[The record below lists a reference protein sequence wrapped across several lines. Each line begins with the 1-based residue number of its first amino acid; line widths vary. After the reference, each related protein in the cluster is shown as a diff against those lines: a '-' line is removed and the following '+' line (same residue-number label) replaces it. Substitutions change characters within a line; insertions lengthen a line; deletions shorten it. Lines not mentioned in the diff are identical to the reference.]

1 MRGARGGLTRACGRL
16 AAVAALIGAGGF
28 CGRATA
34 QDGVKKERAGAS
46 AERTKTEE
54 MKADGSPERGVIRAS
69 RGTAG
74 TIEVEYAVGGLRAKA
89 AEPNAP
95 VLVRVGASARAGFFT
110 IEYLGLRTG
119 EFDLASLVE
128 RVDGRAAGLAPIP
141 IRFESRLPADA
152 GTDVFGQGSEELDLR
167 VWYREGLIALGAA
180 WLLVPVVVMV
190 RRRLA
195 RMPMAQGVAAAP
207 ESTAMERLRAIVA
220 EAGGRELS
228 VEERAR
234 MELLLLRAM
243 REAAG
248 NGAGGSG
255 AGRVEGAPGGA
266 REIAAALAS
275 LRRGEATGAIV
286 RAVEA
291 WTHAEGGLSRGGSRE
306 RAVAAAG
313 RVARASEQEVAAAS
327 GTPGRVGGGA

>member
-1 MRGARGGLTRACGRL
+1 MSGTRGMLVRGRGRL
-16 AAVAALIGAGGF
+16 AALAMLVGACVLCVLCGHAAAQANAGE
-28 CGRATA
+28 
-34 QDGVKKERAGAS
+34 K
-46 AERTKTEE
+46 
-54 MKADGSPERGVIRAS
+54 IRAY

-74 TIEVEYAVGGLRAKA
+74 SIEVEYPGGGLRAKA

-95 VLVRVGASARAGFFT
+95 VLVRVRASAREGFFT

-128 RVDGRAAGLAPIP
+128 RVDGRSAELVPIP
-141 IRFESRLPADA
+141 IRFESRLPANA
-152 GTDVFGQGSEELDLR
+152 GTDVFGQRAEELDLR

-195 RMPMAQGVAAAP
+195 RKPVAQAEDAVPGP
-207 ESTAMERLRAIVA
+207 TTIERLRAVLH
-220 EAGGRELS
+220 EAGSRELS
-228 VEERAR
+228 VDERAR

-243 REAAG
+243 CEQAPAAK
-248 NGAGGSG
+248 S
-255 AGRVEGAPGGA
+255 A
-266 REIAAALAS
+266 RELAS
-275 LRRGEATGAIV
+275 ALSALRRGEGTGEVV

-291 WTHAEGGLSRGGSRE
+291 WTHAERGGSRD
-306 RAVAAAG
+306 RAVEAAG
-313 RVARASEQEVAAAS
+313 RVVRARDVNVVGAN